1 MKNFDIT
8 IIKSARRSFS
18 IEIDQGGKVILRAPN
33 RSSQKD
39 INQLLEEKS
48 NWIEKK
54 VIEMK
59 NRKREKVKK
68 HFIDGETFD
77 LLGKKYTLR
86 VLENYEYALSY
97 TGEEL
102 IMNKNAVKHG
112 ELLIE
117 NWYRNQA
124 KFYITNRAIE
134 ISKSLKIPINRVSI
148 NGAKTRWGSCSIRK
162 NLNFTW
168 RLVMAPK
175 QVVDYVIVHEIAHI
189 IEMNHSDRF
198 WGIVRK
204 ILPNYLIYKTWLKE
218 NGHLLEI

>member
-1 MKNFDIT
+1 
-8 IIKSARRSFS
+8 
-18 IEIDQGGKVILRAPN
+18 
-33 RSSQKD
+33 
-39 INQLLEEKS
+39 
-48 NWIEKK
+48 
-54 VIEMK
+54 
-59 NRKREKVKK
+59 
-68 HFIDGETFD
+68 
-77 LLGKKYTLR
+77 
-86 VLENYEYALSY
+86 
-97 TGEEL
+97 
-102 IMNKNAVKHG
+102 MNKNAVKHG

-134 ISKSLKIPINRVSI
+134 ISKNLKIPINKVSI

-162 NLNFTW
+162 NLNFSW
-168 RLVMAPK
+168 RLVLAPK

-218 NGHLLEI
+218 NGHLLDI